1 MKEESRMK
9 KVLFLTLAVMLV
21 FAFAMGCAANVTP
34 PETSSAAPADTSS
47 TSVEPEKSA
56 AEESQAT
63 SADFNP
69 ADYPLGLCHI
79 LKTHPVVQ
87 IMMAGFIEEAK
98 QLGYPYYLYQPD
110 DADTAKAYSLAEAGV
125 TQHGIKGM
133 VQYIFDDGTAM
144 YIKKWADMGI
154 AVTSA
159 HTYIAEEDK
168 DKWPGLLAWAS
179 CSAEEY
185 GKAAA
190 KAIGEKV
197 GGKGVV
203 AVTEGG
209 FNTTEDAAAAA
220 FTAEMNK
227 SYPDIVVLEP
237 QEEGYDTPT
246 AIQRAT
252 AIVQANPDIVGAFS
266 TTGAGPSTWAGA
278 KANTGKDICIIS
290 MDYSETN
297 LDLVKNGEVY
307 ALVAQPLYHE
317 FALAVD
323 LLDKHFRGEE
333 IEWANVMDA
342 PLITT
347 DNVDEYYELI
357 EKVNEIMK
365 NI

>member
-1 MKEESRMK
+1 MK
-9 KVLFLTLAVMLV
+9 KVLSLTLTVMLV
-21 FAFAMGCAANVTP
+21 LAFTVGCAANVTS
-34 PETSSAAPADTSS
+34 PETSASAATSS
-47 TSVEPEKSA
+47 VSA
-56 AEESQAT
+56 ET
-63 SADFNP
+63 SASTAGAEFDP

-87 IMMAGFIEEAK
+87 IMMAGFIKRAK
-98 QLGYPYYLYQPD
+98 ELGYPYYLYQPD
-110 DADTAKAYSLAEAGV
+110 DSDTAKAYSLAEAGV

-144 YIKKWADMGI
+144 YIQKWANMGI

-168 DKWPGLLAWAS
+168 DKWPGLLAWAA

-185 GKAAA
+185 GRAAA
-190 KAIGEKV
+190 NAIGEQV
-197 GGKGVV
+197 GGTGVV

-220 FTAEMNK
+220 FIDEMSKN
-227 SYPDIVVLEP
+227 YPDIVVLEP

-252 AIVQANPDIVGAFS
+252 AIMQANPDIVGAFS

-278 KANTGKDICIIS
+278 QANTGKKICIIS

-307 ALVAQPLYHE
+307 ALVAQPLYQE
-317 FALAVD
+317 FAMAVD
-323 LLDKHFRGEE
+323 LLDQYFRGEE

-347 DNVDEYYELI
+347 ENVDEYYALI
-357 EKVNEIMK
+357 ETVNEIMK
-365 NI
+365 DI

>member
-1 MKEESRMK
+1 MK
-9 KVLFLTLAVMLV
+9 KILSLVLVVSLILV
-21 FAFAMGCAANVTP
+21 FAVGCASNAPAPVEN
-34 PETSSAAPADTSS
+34 SAAAD
-47 TSVEPEKSA
+47 PKA
-56 AEESQAT
+56 AEAPASADAQAT
-63 SADFNP
+63 EASKGGDFNP

-87 IMMAGFIEEAK
+87 IMEAGFIDRAD
-98 QLGYPYYLYQPD
+98 QLGYPNYLYMPD
-110 DADTAKAYSLAEAGV
+110 DGDSAKAYSLAEAGV

-133 VQYIFDDGTAM
+133 VQYIFDEGTAL
-144 YIKKWADMGI
+144 YTQKWADMGI
-154 AVTSA
+154 AVVSA

-168 DKWPGLLAWAS
+168 DQWPGLLAWAA

-185 GKAAA
+185 GRKAAQ
-190 KAIGEKV
+190 AIGEQV

-209 FNTTEDAAAAA
+209 FNVTEDAAAAA
-220 FTAEMNK
+220 FIDEMGK
-227 SYPDIVVLEP
+227 SYPDITVLEP

-252 AIVQANPDIVGAFS
+252 AIIQANPDIVGAFS

-278 KANTGKDICIIS
+278 RENTGKDICIIS

-297 LDLVKNGEVY
+297 LDLVKNGKVY
-307 ALVAQPLYHE
+307 ALVAQPLYDE
-317 FALAVD
+317 FAFAVD
-323 LLDKHFRGEE
+323 LLDKHFKGESY
-333 IEWANVMDA
+333 EWANVLDA

-347 DNVDEYYELI
+347 ENVDDYYDLI
-357 EKVNEIMK
+357 KKVNEIMK

>member
-1 MKEESRMK
+1 MK
-9 KVLFLTLAVMLV
+9 KLISLVLSVLLIVAVLA
-21 FAFAMGCAANVTP
+21 GCAAN
-34 PETSSAAPADTSS
+34 
-47 TSVEPEKSA
+47 
-56 AEESQAT
+56 QAT
-63 SADFNP
+63 SDSATAPASSPSAEQPATEASTEPAGDVAASADSGDFNP

-87 IMMAGFIEEAK
+87 IMMAGFIDRAN
-98 QLGYPYYLYQPD
+98 QLGYPNYLYQPD
-110 DADTAKAYSLAEAGV
+110 DSDVAKAYSLAEAGV

-144 YIKKWADMGI
+144 YTKKWADMGI
-154 AVTSA
+154 AVVSA

-168 DKWPGLLAWAS
+168 DKWPGLMSWAS
-179 CSAEEY
+179 CSAENY
-185 GKAAA
+185 GRAAA
-190 KAIGEKV
+190 KAIGEQV

-203 AVTEGG
+203 AVTEGW

-220 FTAEMNK
+220 FTDEMNK
-227 SYPDIVVLEP
+227 LYPDITVLEP

-252 AIVQANPDIVGAFS
+252 AIIQANPDIVGAFS

-278 KANTGKDICIIS
+278 QTNTGKKICIIS

-307 ALVAQPLYHE
+307 ALVAQPLYDE

-323 LLDKHFRGEE
+323 LLDKHFRGEPY
-333 IEWANVMDA
+333 EWANVMDA

-347 DNVDEYYELI
+347 ENVDDYYAII

-365 NI
+365 NL

>member
-1 MKEESRMK
+1 MK
-9 KVLFLTLAVMLV
+9 KVFLLTLAVMLMLS
-21 FAFAMGCAANVTP
+21 FAVGCAANTTP
-34 PETSSAAPADTSS
+34 PATSSAAPANDTSAAPAA
-47 TSVEPEKSA
+47 PENSA
-56 AEESQAT
+56 EQPQSGG
-63 SADFNP
+63 DFNP

-87 IMMAGFIEEAK
+87 IMAAGFIARAEE
-98 QLGYPYYLYQPD
+98 LGYPHYQYQPD
-110 DADTAKAYSLAEAGV
+110 DSDTAKAYALAEAGV

-133 VQYIFDDGTAM
+133 VQYIFDEGTAM
-144 YIKKWADMGI
+144 YIKKWADLGI

-159 HTYIAEEDK
+159 HTYIEESEK
-168 DKWPGLLAWAS
+168 DMWPGLLAWAS

-185 GKAAA
+185 GRAAA
-190 KAIGEKV
+190 KAIGEQV
-197 GGKGVV
+197 GGQGVV

-209 FNTTEDAAAAA
+209 FNKTEDAAAAA
-220 FTAEMNK
+220 FIDEMHK
-227 SYPDIVVLEP
+227 SFPNIVVLEP

-252 AIVQANPDIVGAFS
+252 AIIQANPDIVGAFS

-278 KANTGKDICIIS
+278 QANTGKKICIIS

-347 DNVDEYYELI
+347 DNVDEYYDLI
-357 EKVNEIMK
+357 KKVNEIMK
-365 NI
+365 SIN